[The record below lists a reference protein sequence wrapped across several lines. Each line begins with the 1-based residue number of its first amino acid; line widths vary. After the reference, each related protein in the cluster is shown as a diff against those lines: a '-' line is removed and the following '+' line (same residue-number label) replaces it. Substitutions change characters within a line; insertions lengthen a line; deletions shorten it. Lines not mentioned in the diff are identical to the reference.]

1 MKFVGFSFADKS
13 FCGYNEK
20 PKMSNLQKRVVLT
33 GFMGVGK
40 SSVARHLS
48 YMLGTEKVDLDYF
61 IEANE
66 NRLIAEI
73 LNAEGESSFREIETE
88 CLCKILSQSD
98 ARIIALGGGAWTV
111 EKNRKLIKTYNCT
124 TVWLESS
131 FEHCW
136 FNIRKSRKERPLAQN
151 KTQAR
156 KLFEQ
161 RQKVYCLADWHFI
174 IKPEFNSYEVAR
186 RIAEEVFS
194 VKING

>member
-1 MKFVGFSFADKS
+1 
-13 FCGYNEK
+13 
-20 PKMSNLQKRVVLT
+20 MSNSQKRVVLT

-48 YMLGTEKVDLDYF
+48 FMLETERIDLDYC
-61 IEANE
+61 IEAKE

-73 LNAEGESSFREIETE
+73 LNAEGESRFREIETD
-88 CLCKILSQSD
+88 CLGKILSQSD
-98 ARIIALGGGAWTV
+98 VRIIALGGGAWTL

-136 FNIRKSRKERPLAQN
+136 FNIRKSKKERPLAQN
-151 KTQAR
+151 KKQAQ
-156 KLFEQ
+156 KLFDT

-174 IKPEFNSYEVAR
+174 IKPEFTSYEVAK

-194 VKING
+194 VKT